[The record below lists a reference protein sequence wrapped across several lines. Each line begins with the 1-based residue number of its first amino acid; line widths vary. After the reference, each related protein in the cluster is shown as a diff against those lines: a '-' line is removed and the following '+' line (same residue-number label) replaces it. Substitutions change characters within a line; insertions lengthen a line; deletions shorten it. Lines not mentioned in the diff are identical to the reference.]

1 MTSTYIAVSILK
13 QSLSEKQLRIFL
25 SHLQKVQLKEYVHN
39 ASIYKGKKNI
49 YIYKHDLTEM
59 IVTGKNKQIIEEIN
73 MLLSSITNKKNMR

>member
-1 MTSTYIAVSILK
+1 MQAFIK
-13 QSLSEKQLRIFL
+13 EKR
-25 SHLQKVQLKEYVHN
+25 
-39 ASIYKGKKNI
+39 I